1 MKITVNYSVNEA
13 LETVKTS
20 AAVATEMGKTPNY
33 TSKMIDMILDDKLN
47 VEHKS
52 KGTRFAA
59 KHNEFSFEISDT
71 MYLEV
76 LPLIIKFANVVTPIV
91 RGFYNLLQMGNGF
104 DGLKSSFKEFRKNW
118 SVDIKDNKFCLKTI
132 ETDDFG
138 TFKIIMA
145 NDGYHTYVYQVN
157 YDIPDYRNKD
167 IIQAYVDALIMKY
180 NNTAMDTSEFTMTYD
195 EVDKIVKLHD

>member
-13 LETVKTS
+13 LETVKTT
-20 AAVATEMGKTPNY
+20 AAIANELGKTPDY
-33 TSKMIDMILDDKLN
+33 TSKMFDMILDDNLQ

-52 KGTRFAA
+52 KGTHFTA

-91 RGFYNLLQMGNGF
+91 RGFYNLLQMTGNSF

-118 SVDIKDNKFCLKTI
+118 SVDIKDNKFCIKTV

-138 TFKIIMA
+138 DFKIVLA

-157 YDIPDYRNKD
+157 YDIPDYSNKMV
-167 IIQAYVDALIMKY
+167 QTYVDALIIKY

-195 EVDKIVKLHD
+195 EVNKIVKLHD